1 MTRYFVGI
9 GSNDNAVENCTA
21 MIKAIASAFQKVC
34 VSTVV
39 RSPACGVKAP
49 DYLNAVVSFESS
61 LESEDVQHW
70 CKSLERRLGR
80 TRNADG
86 ICQADLDILEPDN
99 VSEVFFQPLIVQL
112 QNFLQGIITR
122 VDVSSVVLD
131 LNEKTRTGFTP
142 CFVRQVEMA

>member
-9 GSNDNAVENCTA
+9 GSNFNAVENCTA
-21 MIKAIASAFQKVC
+21 MIKAIVSAFQKVC

-39 RSPACGVKAP
+39 RTPAFGVEAP

-61 LESEDVQHW
+61 LEAGDIQLW
-70 CKSLERRLGR
+70 CKTLETGLGR
-80 TRNADG
+80 TRKADG

-99 VSEVFFQPLIVQL
+99 VSEAFFQPLMLQL

-122 VDVSSVVLD
+122 VDISSVVLELD
-131 LNEKTRTGFTP
+131 EHTRTGFSP
-142 CFVRQVEMA
+142 CFIRQAEMA